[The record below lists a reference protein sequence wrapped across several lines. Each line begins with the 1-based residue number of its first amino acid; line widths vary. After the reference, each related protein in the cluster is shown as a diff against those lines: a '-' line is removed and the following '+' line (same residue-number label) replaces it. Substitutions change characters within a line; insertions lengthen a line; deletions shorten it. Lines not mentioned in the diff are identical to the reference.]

1 MELHNMKGNTMESN
15 TKKFVRIRLSHPGY
29 CVPADRKDMISTA
42 VDALYEDVVNAV
54 KHDEIDEWIDIVDT
68 DATEKDI
75 PSFITELYDDEEN
88 CLQ

>member
-1 MELHNMKGNTMESN
+1 
-15 TKKFVRIRLSHPGY
+15 
-29 CVPADRKDMISTA
+29 MISTA